1 MPHVHL
7 RTLRSVCPSQSQ
19 QSLLSCRVLC
29 RGRFSVRS
37 LAALAWLVSAFS
49 CVSTSRYQDLQ
60 SRYDR
65 LQTDCATRQ
74 AQAQRERKD
83 RRSELESRRKEHE
96 LGLRACRAKLQTQR
110 AASEERGEELR
121 GLQERYS
128 KVVNDRAALRFTAQQ
143 LRESYG
149 LLRKRESAQRERS
162 AKRHQLEASLRAWI
176 EQEQLELQE
185 RGDALILIMPAD
197 PLFSLGA
204 AQLSSQGRT
213 QLRAL
218 GRELLRVFGSAKRCL
233 QVQGHSDN
241 VPKRTATIRNN
252 WELSAARAL
261 AVVERF
267 IEAGMAPAALSA
279 SAFASF
285 QPRADNATRQGRALN
300 RRIEIVVYA
309 CDSRTL
315 AD

>member
-1 MPHVHL
+1 MIWRDRP
-7 RTLRSVCPSQSQ
+7 R
-19 QSLLSCRVLC
+19 
-29 RGRFSVRS
+29 VRS
-37 LAALAWLVSAFS
+37 LAALAWLGSALS
-49 CVSTSRYQDLQ
+49 CVSTSTHQALQ
-60 SRYDR
+60 SRHAQ
-65 LQTDCATRQ
+65 LQSECAKREARAQNERQ
-74 AQAQRERKD
+74 AQTRG
-83 RRSELESRRKEHE
+83 LEEQRKEHQ
-96 LGLRACRAKLQTQR
+96 LRLRACRAKLEIQKTEK
-110 AASEERGEELR
+110 EERVNELSALR
-121 GLQERYS
+121 EQYS
-128 KVVNDRAALRFTAQQ
+128 KVVHDRTALRIAADQ
-143 LRESYG
+143 LRESYR
-149 LLRKRESAQRERS
+149 LLRMRESAQRERS
-162 AKRHQLEASLRAWI
+162 AKRRQLENNLKSLV
-176 EQEQLELQE
+176 ETSELSVEE
-185 RGDALILIMPAD
+185 RDELLILTMPAD

-218 GRELLRVFGSAKRCL
+218 GRELHRVFGGAKRCL

-267 IEAGMAPAALSA
+267 IEAGMAPQSLSA

-309 CDSRTL
+309 CDSPSKGS
-315 AD
+315 